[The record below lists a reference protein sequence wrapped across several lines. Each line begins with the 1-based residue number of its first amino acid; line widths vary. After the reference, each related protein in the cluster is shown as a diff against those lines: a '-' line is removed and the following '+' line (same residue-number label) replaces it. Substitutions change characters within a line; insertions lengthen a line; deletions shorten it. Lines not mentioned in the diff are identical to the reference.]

1 MEIDLKASEP
11 VFGLHL
17 TRLLVITT
25 VFSAL
30 VYFFVEE
37 MLKSFEVPNRISFWD
52 AKFSILNIFI
62 AIVFLAVSLS
72 AGRSQPNMAF
82 FWIFQLVFFGIGGLV
97 GQMDPFPYY
106 LTQTSSPKT
115 LLSASQLILLA
126 QIAVCAAQIF
136 ALKLILWLRNSTCQ
150 NPQNLATH
158 LDLE

>member
-37 MLKSFEVPNRISFWD
+37 MLKSFEVPNRINFWD
-52 AKFSILNIFI
+52 AKFSILNISI

-72 AGRSQPNMAF
+72 AGRPQPNMAF
-82 FWIFQLVFFGIGGLV
+82 FWIFQLVFFCIGGLV

-115 LLSASQLILLA
+115 KMT
-126 QIAVCAAQIF
+126 VTDIF
-136 ALKLILWLRNSTCQ
+136 ALLVTKYSYTSKV
-150 NPQNLATH
+150 
-158 LDLE
+158 